1 MLRSQAPAPVA
12 AGRGKRAA
20 AQQATARLHK
30 QASWEESDG
39 GEQEDGGDDGV
50 VSEDDGPS
58 WMQPISGSQRETG
71 TGTQQQAASAGMPAA
86 IQRQPR
92 GPAAAAGRAR
102 GQQPAPASAAAAAAL
117 LSGVAEKPQL
127 RQAAVQKQA
136 LTTQADGQL
145 LMSQLHRELDQ
156 AAASGLGDGGLPGF
170 SQLGDGGLPGLS
182 QFGSQQSGPSQP
194 LGSQLQP
201 GGSQR
206 EGSQR
211 ESLGFMGPGM
221 LPLFKSRVAA
231 NPLATLNAR

>member
-86 IQRQPR
+86 IQRQPW

-102 GQQPAPASAAAAAAL
+102 GQQPAPAPAAAAAAL

-156 AAASGLGDGGLPGF
+156 AAASGLGDGGLPGL
-170 SQLGDGGLPGLS
+170 SQLGT
-182 QFGSQQSGPSQP
+182 QQSGPSRP
-194 LGSQLQP
+194 LGSQQQP

-206 EGSQR
+206 EGGQR
-211 ESLGFMGPGM
+211 ESLGFVGPGM